1 MDIHGD
7 EFLGF
12 LGPDGCNRGKKVN
25 EFFSMIS
32 LGVEQVQAVLH
43 FFDVYSV
50 FVSRVLEDKLF
61 EIQKGSPESL
71 LVIFLW
77 P

>member
-12 LGPDGCNRGKKVN
+12 LGPDRCNRGEKVN
-25 EFFSMIS
+25 KFFSVIP
-32 LGVEQVQAVLH
+32 LGVEEVQAILH

-50 FVSRVLEDKLF
+50 FMSGVLKDKL
-61 EIQKGSPESL
+61 L
-71 LVIFLW
+71 
-77 P
+77 